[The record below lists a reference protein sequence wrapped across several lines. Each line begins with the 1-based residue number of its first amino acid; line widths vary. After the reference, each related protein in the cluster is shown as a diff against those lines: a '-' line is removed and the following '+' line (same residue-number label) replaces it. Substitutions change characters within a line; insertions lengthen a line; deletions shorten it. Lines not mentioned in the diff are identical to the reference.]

1 MENGSLEDWL
11 RRTAGGKRY
20 IPPVKMVI
28 GKNNKKRKKKVSLA
42 EVTHRGYNYNR
53 KCVVPPLLL
62 HHLPLLTL
70 SLASLA
76 QVRRVQAH

>member
-1 MENGSLEDWL
+1 MEDWL

-28 GKNNKKRKKKVSLA
+28 GKHNKKKKKKVSLA
-42 EVTHRGYNYNR
+42 EVTHKGYNYNR
-53 KCVVPPLLL
+53 KCVVPLLL
-62 HHLPLLTL
+62 LHLPLLTL